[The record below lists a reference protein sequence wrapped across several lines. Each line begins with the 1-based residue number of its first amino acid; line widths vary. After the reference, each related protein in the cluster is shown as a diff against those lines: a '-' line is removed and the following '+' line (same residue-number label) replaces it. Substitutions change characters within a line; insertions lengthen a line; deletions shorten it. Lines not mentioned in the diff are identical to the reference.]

1 MDEVSPPVDA
11 PGSTASEGRPVG
23 IDLRTARRN
32 TVLGGL
38 DDASLATLLP
48 DLREQPL
55 VPGRVL
61 HEPGQE
67 IDDVHFPLVGVVSIV
82 ASLGADQVV
91 ETATVGREGV
101 VGIAAFLDSGVPSE
115 QSLVQV
121 PGQALSMSADK
132 LREHVSDADR
142 ALTAMLRRSAHALFT
157 QVSRNAACNRV
168 HTVRQRAARWL
179 LMTADRMDSA
189 SFELTQHFL
198 AEMLAVRRT
207 SVNEVAQSLAEDGCL
222 TYRRGVITIVDRP
235 RLQGHACDCYEV
247 IRRATDTLLA
257 VRAQP

>member
-1 MDEVSPPVDA
+1 
-11 PGSTASEGRPVG
+11 
-23 IDLRTARRN
+23 
-32 TVLGGL
+32 
-38 DDASLATLLP
+38 
-48 DLREQPL
+48 
-55 VPGRVL
+55 
-61 HEPGQE
+61 
-67 IDDVHFPLVGVVSIV
+67 
-82 ASLGADQVV
+82 
-91 ETATVGREGV
+91 
-101 VGIAAFLDSGVPSE
+101 
-115 QSLVQV
+115 
-121 PGQALSMSADK
+121 
-132 LREHVSDADR
+132 
-142 ALTAMLRRSAHALFT
+142 
-157 QVSRNAACNRV
+157 VSRNAACNRV